1 MLCQSEV
8 MAYSAWESYQ
18 GSSVLS
24 SGRYDAS
31 EQKLQLRFV
40 SGKHYEYADV
50 PQSFWWG
57 LCQSESKGAFFNTHI
72 SSSFQFVQLSGSSAR
87 PGIKSSRSK
96 PRREAPREESEP
108 EESDF
113 VELPEA
119 YVPPA
124 KSPSSSRPHR
134 PKSRENVF
142 EEDAHELIDAG
153 DFLGAVSIYEQL
165 EEEERDEDSNASPSP
180 ELICYYLYNQVVCL
194 CWAGDYVWA
203 ARRAGKLADYADK
216 ACDGI
221 RSYEFNHSPIDC
233 WVVKRIRA
241 HLEGRAAEPELMLA
255 MEQLR
260 HFHDGVPKP
269 DGQAEATQRR
279 GCIVILLA
287 IPTGLAGLFLY

>member
-1 MLCQSEV
+1 
-8 MAYSAWESYQ
+8 MAYSAWESFQ

-31 EQKLQLRFV
+31 EQKLQLRFA

-72 SSSFQFVQLSGSSAR
+72 SSSFQFVHLSGSSAR
-87 PGIKSSRSK
+87 PDVRPSRSK
-96 PRREAPREESEP
+96 PRRKAPLEEP
-108 EESDF
+108 EPEDADF

-124 KSPSSSRPHR
+124 RSSSSSRTHR

-142 EEDAHELIDAG
+142 EEDAHELVDAG

-216 ACDGI
+216 ACDGV

-233 WVVKRIRA
+233 WVVKPIRA
-241 HLEGRAAEPELMLA
+241 HLEGRAPEPELMLA

-269 DGQAEATQRR
+269 DGQAEAAQRR

-287 IPTGLAGLFLY
+287 IPAGLAGLFLY